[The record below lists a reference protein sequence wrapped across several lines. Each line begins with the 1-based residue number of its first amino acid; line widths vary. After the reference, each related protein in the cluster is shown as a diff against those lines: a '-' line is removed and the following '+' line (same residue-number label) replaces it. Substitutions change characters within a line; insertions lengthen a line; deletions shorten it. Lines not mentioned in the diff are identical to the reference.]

1 MTVAT
6 CNGPESPLETELA
19 SGILAAYIHTKN
31 DPLPFAGR
39 EDRQNV
45 KQTATVDARFL
56 AGHTF
61 ANLVA
66 LLAPDETTDW

>member
-6 CNGPESPLETELA
+6 CNSESPLETEVA
-19 SGILAAYIHTKN
+19 SEILRAYMKEKRALGRKGGSTKRET
-31 DPLPFAGR
+31 DGR
-39 EDRQNV
+39 HR
-45 KQTATVDARFL
+45 DARFL

-66 LLAPDETTDW
+66 LLVPDETTDC